1 MSTSHYASRP
11 AQNDVGSDTIR
22 INHRVAPNTRRRTRA
37 TQLAWLAVGVAL
49 LITDGTAI
57 FHFADS
63 PVESVILALL
73 TMPTG
78 ILVILAALEVRK

>member
-11 AQNDVGSDTIR
+11 AQEDVGSNTIR
-22 INHRVAPNTRRRTRA
+22 IPLKT
-37 TQLAWLAVGVAL
+37 TQPKKHTITPSVWLTLGVCLLLADGVCVYKY
-49 LITDGTAI
+49 
-57 FHFADS
+57 ADS
-63 PVESVILALL
+63 PLESIVLALL